1 MLTILG
7 LVGDIGSNNS
17 SMTNLTGLLAPPMYE
32 RHIYDRLW
40 SDISPVATPLASGP
54 ATQEVESF

>member
-1 MLTILG
+1 
-7 LVGDIGSNNS
+7 
-17 SMTNLTGLLAPPMYE
+17 MTNLTGLLAPPMYE